1 MRRLLLSLCLLSGVA
16 AAEAPAA
23 ESGTTIVGE
32 QESSVGLFLT
42 PWQDERASDLDR
54 PPSRLAPATPSLD
67 ATDFG
72 RSAAA
77 YETLLAYRR
86 EQLQRVH

>member
-1 MRRLLLSLCLLSGVA
+1 MKRLLLPLCLFCACA
-16 AAEAPAA
+16 AAQPPAGEA
-23 ESGTTIVGE
+23 GTTVVGE

-54 PPSRLAPATPSLD
+54 PPSRLAPAAPD
-67 ATDFG
+67 AGSFAS
-72 RSAAA
+72 SAMA
-77 YETLLAYRR
+77 YEAQWAYRR

>member
-1 MRRLLLSLCLLSGVA
+1 MKHLLLSLCLLSA
-16 AAEAPAA
+16 AAAAQTPAPEA
-23 ESGTTIVGE
+23 GTTIVGE
-32 QESSVGLFLT
+32 QESAVGLFLT

-54 PPSRLAPATPSLD
+54 PPSRLSPATPSLD
-67 ATDFG
+67 AAEFS

>member
-1 MRRLLLSLCLLSGVA
+1 MRTLALLLCLLPVIAQAQSPA
-16 AAEAPAA
+16 NEA
-23 ESGTTIVGE
+23 GTTVVGE
-32 QESSVGLFLT
+32 QESAVGLFLT

-54 PPSRLAPATPSLD
+54 PPSRLAPAAPSTD
-67 ATDFG
+67 AVDFV

-77 YETLLAYRR
+77 YENLQAYRR